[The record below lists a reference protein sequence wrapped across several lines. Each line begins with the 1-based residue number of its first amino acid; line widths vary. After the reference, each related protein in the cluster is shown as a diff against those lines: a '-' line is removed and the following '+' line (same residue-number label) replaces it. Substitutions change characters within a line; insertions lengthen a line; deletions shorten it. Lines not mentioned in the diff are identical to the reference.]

1 MIFGDTAGGLNTYI
15 TTVMRDTG
23 LEGVFHKRDSFIGL
37 CFWELTNLFLTL
49 VTNFYKFRSEF
60 MVIISMNY
68 GD

>member
-49 VTNFYKFRSEF
+49 VTNFYEF
-60 MVIISMNY
+60 
-68 GD
+68 